1 MSIASELTNLE
12 GNIEDSYDAVN
23 DMGGVIP
30 AQRNMDNLDQAI
42 RTIPQ
47 NQGTTYTAG
56 TGIDITSDV
65 ISVDNTTVPFF
76 TDLATVATTGD
87 YGDLLNTPTIPAAQV
102 NSDWNANSGV
112 AEILNKPTIPTVND
126 ATLTITQNGTT
137 AGTFS
142 ANASSAAT
150 IALTDTTY
158 SAFGGATSSVA
169 GSAGLVPAPTTSDP
183 DKFLKGD
190 GTWAT
195 PTDTTYTAG
204 TNVQIS
210 AQNVISATD
219 TTYSVMTGATSG
231 AAGTSG
237 LVPAPAAGDESKVL
251 SGAGTWV
258 SQTAAQVNSDWN
270 AVSGVAQILNKPT
283 IITPLDIYPVGAI
296 YMSVN
301 NTNPGTLFGGT
312 WEQIKDRFILA
323 AGTTYAG
330 GATGGSATINIAH
343 SHTVNSHNH
352 SLPANTGSHTLTVDQ
367 IPAHTHAVAYQW
379 NTGTGSAR
387 WGVSDSF
394 GTSTPSGSTGGGK
407 GHSHS
412 IGGNTGD
419 KSPGTNSKLSSTQSI
434 LPPYLAVY
442 VWKRTA

>member
-1 MSIASELTNLE
+1 MSIASELNNLE

-23 DMGGVIP
+23 DMGGIIP

-112 AEILNKPTIPTVND
+112 AQILNKPSLATVATSGSYNDLLNTPTIPAAQVNSDWDAASGVAQILNKPSLATV
-126 ATLTITQNGTT
+126 ATSGAYSDLTGTPS
-137 AGTFS
+137 TF
-142 ANASSAAT
+142 T
-150 IALTDTTY
+150 
-158 SAFGGATSSVA
+158 GATSSVA
-169 GSAGLVPAPTTSDP
+169 GST
-183 DKFLKGD
+183 
-190 GTWAT
+190 
-195 PTDTTYTAG
+195 
-204 TNVQIS
+204 
-210 AQNVISATD
+210 
-219 TTYSVMTGATSG
+219 
-231 AAGTSG
+231 G
-237 LVPAPAAGDESKVL
+237 LVPAPAAGDQGKVL
-251 SGAGTWV
+251 TGGGSWT
-258 SQTAAQVNSDWN
+258 N
-270 AVSGVAQILNKPT
+270 ILNV
-283 IITPLDIYPVGAI
+283 IYPVGAI
-296 YMSVN
+296 YLSTN
-301 NTNPGTLFGGT
+301 NTSPATLFGGT
-312 WEQIKDRFILA
+312 WEQIKDKFILA
-323 AGTTYAG
+323 AGTTYGAG
-330 GATGGSATINIAH
+330 TTGGSATINLSH

-352 SLPANTGSHTLTVDQ
+352 SLPANTGSHTLTTAEMPSHGHDTITMSGQTLYTANNVTAY
-367 IPAHTHAVAYQW
+367 IEGHSAVRANYSNSSW
-379 NTGTGSAR
+379 ERKMGTNN
-387 WGVSDSF
+387 V
-394 GTSTPSGSTGGGK
+394 GGGG

-419 KSPGTNSKLSSTQSI
+419 KSPGTNSQLSSTQSV